1 MSKESKTK
9 ISKRAD
15 SRPTLR
21 TVAEACGLAVT
32 TVSRALNNGEDIA
45 LKTRNRVKKVAD
57 ELGYVPNRAGRG
69 LRTGRTHMLS
79 LVLAP
84 HAEISGYTASIIAGF
99 GDICRDSG
107 YELSATPD
115 VTDADE
121 LTVVK
126 SIVENNRAD
135 GIVLSRTTPQDL
147 RVRYLLEKN
156 FPFVTHGRTEL
167 ATPHAQVD
175 YDNQSFA
182 EQAVNRLVSKGRK
195 RLILIGAAEGLTYH
209 VHLETGFARGV
220 AKNGIES
227 VELST
232 SLNLETSLD
241 DVRATIKQMF
251 SQPNPPDGVVCSG
264 EMAALA
270 TYAGARDAGFTP
282 GKDLDVV
289 SKQTSA
295 ALDHVHPAIDSFYED
310 IALTGRILGMTLLEV
325 IAREKPLGELQHM
338 IAPIPKFRT

>member
-1 MSKESKTK
+1 MSKARKTTV
-9 ISKRAD
+9 SERTD

-84 HAEISGYTASIIAGF
+84 HAEITGYTASIIAGF
-99 GDICRDSG
+99 GDVCRDSG

-115 VTDADE
+115 VPDVNE
-121 LTVVK
+121 LAVVK

-167 ATPHAQVD
+167 ATPHAHVD
-175 YDNQSFA
+175 YDNQTFA
-182 EQAVNRLVSKGRK
+182 ELAVNRLAGKGRK
-195 RLILIGAAEGLTYH
+195 RLMLIGAAEGLTYH
-209 VHLETGFARGV
+209 THLEIGFARGV
-220 AKNGIES
+220 AKNGIDS

-232 SLNLETSLD
+232 SLDLETSLD
-241 DVRATIKQMF
+241 NVRNTIKQMF
-251 SQPNPPDGVVCSG
+251 SNPNPPDGVVCSG

-295 ALDHVHPAIDSFYED
+295 AFDHVHPAIDSFYED
-310 IALTGRILGMTLLEV
+310 IALTGRILGTTLLEV
-325 IAREKPLGELQHM
+325 IAREKPLSELQHM

>member
-1 MSKESKTK
+1 MNKAQKHTVPERTGT
-9 ISKRAD
+9 
-15 SRPTLR
+15 RPTLR

-45 LKTRNRVKKVAD
+45 LKTRQRVKRVAD

-69 LRTGRTHMLS
+69 LRTGRTQMLS

-84 HAEISGYTASIIAGF
+84 HAEITGYTASIIAGF
-99 GDICRDSG
+99 GDVCRDSG

-115 VTDADE
+115 VPDVDE
-121 LTVVK
+121 LAVVR
-126 SIVENNRAD
+126 SIVENHRAD

-167 ATPHAQVD
+167 ATPHAHVD
-175 YDNQSFA
+175 YDNQLFA
-182 EQAVNRLVSKGRK
+182 ELAVNRLASKGRK
-195 RLILIGAAEGLTYH
+195 RVMLIGAAEGLTYH
-209 VHLETGFARGV
+209 THLETGFARGV
-220 AKNGIES
+220 AKNGIDS
-227 VELST
+227 VKLTST
-232 SLNLETSLD
+232 LDIETSLD
-241 DVRATIKQMF
+241 SVRATIKEMF
-251 SQPNPPDGVVCSG
+251 SQANPPDGVVCSG

-270 TYAGARDAGFTP
+270 TYAGARDAGFVP

-295 ALDHVHPAIDSFYED
+295 ALDHVYPAIDSFFED
-310 IALTGRILGMTLLEV
+310 IALTGRILGTTLLEV
-325 IAREKPLGELQHM
+325 INQNKPLSDLQHM
-338 IAPIPKFRT
+338 VEPIPKFRT